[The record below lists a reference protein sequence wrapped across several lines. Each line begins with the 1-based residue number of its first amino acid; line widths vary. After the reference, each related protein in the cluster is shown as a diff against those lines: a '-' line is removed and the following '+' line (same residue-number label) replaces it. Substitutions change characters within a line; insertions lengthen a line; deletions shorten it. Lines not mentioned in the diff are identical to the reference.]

1 MNIYEDGNLEQTF
14 EEITDLMGQLMLD
27 LLVVSLRKAVQENQV
42 FKEWAEVNM
51 PRQQE
56 GNPF

>member
-14 EEITDLMGQLMLD
+14 EEITDLMGQLVLD

-42 FKEWAEVNM
+42 FKEWSEVNM